1 MRLTCVVD
9 IIDHSH
15 CCGVSIT
22 SVYFPPA
29 VDEHLDYSHSGAI
42 ENSLFLGTSL
52 NTSLGAH
59 VDSFRVELV
68 DRRVYSLGKCCPTIF
83 KVTFFKTHFFI
94 HIVCESSHC
103 SISPGLVF

>member
-9 IIDHSH
+9 IINHSH

-22 SVYFPPA
+22 SVYFPSA

-42 ENSLFLGTSL
+42 KNSLFLGTSL
-52 NTSLGAH
+52 NTSLRAH

-68 DRRVYSLGKCCPTIF
+68 DCRIYSLGKCCPTIF
-83 KVTFFKTHFFI
+83 QSHFFQNTLF
-94 HIVCESSHC
+94 STYS
-103 SISPGLVF
+103 L